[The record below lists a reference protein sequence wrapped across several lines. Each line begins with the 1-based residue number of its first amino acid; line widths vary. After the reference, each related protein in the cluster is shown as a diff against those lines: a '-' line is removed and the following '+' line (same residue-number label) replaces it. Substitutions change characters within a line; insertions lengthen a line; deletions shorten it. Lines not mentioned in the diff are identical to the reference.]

1 MRAQKPRAG
10 ERKAVLVPCGACTRA
25 GRTGTSTYN
34 SRTLAITLQLIAD
47 VQRNIGRTLRMASS
61 SLENVAIGL
70 LNIELFPKQQ
80 VLQRGEVSL
89 RARLVHTSCPL
100 VGRRIALNICFQKS
114 TQI

>member
-47 VQRNIGRTLRMASS
+47 VQAHCEWLR
-61 SLENVAIGL
+61 
-70 LNIELFPKQQ
+70 
-80 VLQRGEVSL
+80 VLWRMWPSD
-89 RARLVHTSCPL
+89 S
-100 VGRRIALNICFQKS
+100 
-114 TQI
+114 